1 MIAVGDPNAIASR
14 KKKLSQRRSHDDR
27 HSGIFVG
34 EQKRK
39 GSCDSLA
46 SQKSVESTSVPVKD
60 TLSKA
65 KKQIHALLRVGRKN
79 DKWEATHQ
87 TAHSDGELEENS
99 QNNGMTWFKEGLN
112 RTEDVER
119 EFKSD
124 GSLDIAEKP
133 ADDTETDVWQ
143 SRREVQRHQV
153 LRRGTPPS
161 PLDPTAPT
169 RIARKARRSPKSES
183 SDPME
188 TGVTATTPTRD
199 DTVVSRTCSE
209 PMRTPTTESAGKENI
224 WLMRD
229 ETIFKRTTS
238 DPTRSSY
245 EPPKRPSDPAL
256 SKVKMFFFFLGVS
269 YGFFFWVG

>member
-1 MIAVGDPNAIASR
+1 M
-14 KKKLSQRRSHDDR
+14 
-27 HSGIFVG
+27 G

-46 SQKSVESTSVPVKD
+46 SQKSIESSSIPVKD

-65 KKQIHALLRVGRKN
+65 KKQFHALLRVGRKN
-79 DKWEATHQ
+79 DKWETAHQ

-99 QNNGMTWFKEGLN
+99 QNNGITWFKEGLN

-124 GSLDIAEKP
+124 GSLDVSENRIP
-133 ADDTETDVWQ
+133 PVADDPVPDVWQ
-143 SRREVQRHQV
+143 SRREAQRHQV

-183 SDPME
+183 SDPSE
-188 TGVTATTPTRD
+188 ICSTGITATTPTRD

-209 PMRTPTTESAGKENI
+209 PTRTPTAESAGKENI
-224 WLMRD
+224 WQMRD
-229 ETIFKRTTS
+229 EMGFKRTTS
-238 DPTRSSY
+238 NPTRSSY
-245 EPPKRPSDPAL
+245 EAPKRSSDPAL
-256 SKVKMFFFFLGVS
+256 TKVIFCFFVNLIKNWGFL
-269 YGFFFWVG
+269 